1 MFFNGKILEGQV
13 ATIKSLF
20 QVNVVSKY
28 AKYLGLPS
36 MIGRKRTSFFNDIKL
51 RVLSKISSQA
61 IPAYAI
67 SVFKL
72 SKSSCDEIQKVIV
85 RFWWGSKE
93 DKNGIHQA
101 RWKRL
106 NHVKSRGGLG
116 FRDFSIFNHALVA
129 KQNWRLL
136 QNPESLVA
144 RVSQARYYKAFEF
157 LKAKLGHKPSFIWRS
172 IVWGK
177 QVIQKEII

>member
-72 SKSSCDEIQKVIV
+72 SKSSCDIIQKVIV
-85 RFWWGSKE
+85 RFCWGSKE
-93 DKNGIHQA
+93 DKNGIH
-101 RWKRL
+101 
-106 NHVKSRGGLG
+106 
-116 FRDFSIFNHALVA
+116 
-129 KQNWRLL
+129 
-136 QNPESLVA
+136 
-144 RVSQARYYKAFEF
+144 
-157 LKAKLGHKPSFIWRS
+157 
-172 IVWGK
+172 
-177 QVIQKEII
+177 

>member
-13 ATIKSLF
+13 TTINSLF

-72 SKSSCDEIQKVIV
+72 SKSSRDDIQKVIV
-85 RFWWGSKE
+85 RFWWGS
-93 DKNGIHQA
+93 Q
-101 RWKRL
+101 
-106 NHVKSRGGLG
+106 
-116 FRDFSIFNHALVA
+116 
-129 KQNWRLL
+129 
-136 QNPESLVA
+136 
-144 RVSQARYYKAFEF
+144 
-157 LKAKLGHKPSFIWRS
+157 
-172 IVWGK
+172 
-177 QVIQKEII
+177 